1 MYQFLFFFYGVV
13 GFAALFQLIDKIFG
27 FNSTPDQQITAQWH
41 HTALHFVGGN
51 CDLLRVIITIEN
63 TIKKPLEQ
71 KNNHPSKLLESTL
84 AYCFDIIDHSTDLPT
99 KKV

>member
-1 MYQFLFFFYGVV
+1 MYHFLFFFYGVV
-13 GFAALFQLIDKIFG
+13 WFAALFQLINQIFG

-51 CDLLRVIITIEN
+51 CDLLRVITIEN

-71 KNNHPSKLLESTL
+71 KKKIIIHRNCLSQPSIWL
-84 AYCFDIIDHSTDLPT
+84 DIIDHSTDLPT

>member
-1 MYQFLFFFYGVV
+1 MYHFLFFYGVV

-51 CDLLRVIITIEN
+51 CDLLRVITIEN

-71 KNNHPSKLLESTL
+71 KK
-84 AYCFDIIDHSTDLPT
+84 
-99 KKV
+99 